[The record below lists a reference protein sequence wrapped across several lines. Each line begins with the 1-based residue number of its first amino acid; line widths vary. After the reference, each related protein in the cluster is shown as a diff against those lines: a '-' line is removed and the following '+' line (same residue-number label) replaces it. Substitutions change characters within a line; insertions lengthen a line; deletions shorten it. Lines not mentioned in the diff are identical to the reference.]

1 MAKQLFQHF
10 QQTRVNLYYKP
21 LNLNFIHFKL
31 KGLGNCICD
40 LTVDLCDLNCC
51 CDSKC
56 STADIKAF
64 TVCVD
69 QQIASDMY
77 VTST

>member
-1 MAKQLFQHF
+1 MAKQLFQPY
-10 QQTRVNLYYKP
+10 QQIQVNLYSKR
-21 LNLNFIHFKL
+21 LNLTFINFIL
-31 KGLGNCICD
+31 KGLGDCICD

-56 STADIKAF
+56 SSADIKAF
-64 TVCVD
+64 TVCID